1 MKFLTGAIACGL
13 MIAGFGTSAPVRAM
27 ETCESCISHY
37 NGCIAAGGNSSTCW
51 SCNNPRCL
59 PPSSRNSLQDALGK
73 LSPNK
78 SDLLAPA
85 SKRTVAAQ
93 MDS

>member
-1 MKFLTGAIACGL
+1 
-13 MIAGFGTSAPVRAM
+13 
-27 ETCESCISHY
+27 
-37 NGCIAAGGNSSTCW
+37 
-51 SCNNPRCL
+51 
-59 PPSSRNSLQDALGK
+59 LGK
-73 LSPNK
+73 FSANK